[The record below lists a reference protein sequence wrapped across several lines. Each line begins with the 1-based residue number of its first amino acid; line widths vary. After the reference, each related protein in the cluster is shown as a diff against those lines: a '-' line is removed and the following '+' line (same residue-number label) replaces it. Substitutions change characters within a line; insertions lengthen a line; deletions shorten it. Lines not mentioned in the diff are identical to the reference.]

1 MLVVLIDKHHNHFEW
16 PLPCPHKGAN
26 PRSIPRGEA
35 KSEGKGE
42 SRFLSLNQERQ
53 EQGEKHAFFVFN
65 QTPAIFLIKKTEFEK
80 FAKVDSPPKIAQKS
94 LRNHRDKNVL
104 VGEVYLKQTKHS

>member
-1 MLVVLIDKHHNHFEW
+1 LIDKHHNHFEW
-16 PLPCPHKGAN
+16 PLPCPHKRAN

-65 QTPAIFLIKKTEFEK
+65 QTPAIFLIKKQTL
-80 FAKVDSPPKIAQKS
+80 KS
-94 LRNHRDKNVL
+94 SQWLIPLRRL
-104 VGEVYLKQTKHS
+104 LKKA